1 MTDKRARA
9 IDYAWKF
16 VGTPYEW
23 GGENPFGMDCSGFI
37 SEVLQAVGVLPRGAR
52 LTAQTLYDRFKIK
65 GSAAP
70 AAGLLVFY
78 GASVL
83 EITHVELLID
93 DEHTLGASGG
103 GSSVVDLKTADAA
116 NAFVKLRPMMLRN
129 LVAIV
134 DPFA

>member
-1 MTDKRARA
+1 MDKRARA
-9 IDYAWKF
+9 IEYAWKF
-16 VGTPYEW
+16 VGTAYEW
-23 GGENPFGMDCSGFI
+23 GGENPWGMDCSGFV
-37 SEVLQAVGVLPRGAR
+37 SEVLQGVGILPRGAR
-52 LTAQTLYDRFKIK
+52 LTAQSLYDRFKLK

-78 GASVL
+78 GPSVM
-83 EITHVELLID
+83 EINHVELLID

-103 GSSVVDLKTADAA
+103 GSKVTTLKAADDA